1 MRSLFT
7 PRTLV
12 RHSFL
17 AMGTDVMVTLAP
29 RRRHLIRRAREAI
42 ADVQMLIREFGHDGW
57 AWGDGDLGRFNR
69 RLAAGGSPEIPASL
83 RPIFDRAWDIRVT
96 SGGCYEPRIAGL
108 VHLWGFDDLA
118 RLRQQ
123 PPTAAEIEQQLAQM
137 RAAPAYDRSARSY
150 GPAPGVGWDFGG
162 IAKGFIVD
170 RALDLLR
177 EAGFG
182 DATVDAGGNVSARGR
197 KHDRTWLIGIRKP
210 LEAGQEADTA
220 SLLAVLAVDNEAV
233 NTHGD
238 DQRYF
243 IHEGRRYAHLLN
255 PISGMPVEGL
265 RSLTVVHRD
274 GMLAEAGGAALF
286 VAGAAGWPALAGKLG
301 IDQVLAVYGD
311 GRIVATPALASRL
324 RPEPGVVIET
334 LAAKDAPILAFN
346 PEISAPI

>member
-42 ADVQMLIREFGHDGW
+42 ADVQILIHEFGHDGW

-69 RLAAGGSPEIPASL
+69 RLAAGEKPEVPNSL
-83 RPIFDRAWDIRVT
+83 KPIFDRAWDIRVA
-96 SGGCYEPRIAGL
+96 SEGRYEPRIAGL

-123 PPTAAEIEQQLAQM
+123 PPTRTEIDQRLAQM
-137 RAAPAYDRSARSY
+137 RAAPAYESGSASY

-210 LEAGQEADTA
+210 LDAGEDADNA

-243 IHEGRRYAHLLN
+243 IHEGRRYAHLLD
-255 PISGMPVEGL
+255 PINGMPVEGL

-286 VAGAAGWPALAGKLG
+286 VAGANAWPALAAKLG
-301 IDQVLAVYGD
+301 IDQVLAVYSD
-311 GRIVATPALASRL
+311 GRVVATPALASRL
-324 RPEPGVVIET
+324 RPEPGVTIET
-334 LAAKDAPILAFN
+334 LGAKTESAPLTTAEIHAPI
-346 PEISAPI
+346 

>member
-29 RRRHLIRRAREAI
+29 RRRHLIKKAREAI
-42 ADVQMLIREFGHDGW
+42 VDVQIMIREFGRDGW
-57 AWGDGDLGRFNR
+57 AWGDGELGTFNR
-69 RLAAGGSPEIPASL
+69 RLAAGERVAIPPAL
-83 RPIFDRAWDIRVT
+83 KPIFDRAWAIRQA
-96 SGGCYEPRIAGL
+96 SDGHYEPRIAGL

-123 PPTAAEIEQQLAQM
+123 PPNRAEIDDRIAAM
-137 RAAPAYDRSARSY
+137 HRAPAYEAGSAHY
-150 GPAPGVGWDFGG
+150 GPAPQTGWDFGG
-162 IAKGFIVD
+162 IAKGYIVD

-197 KHDRTWLIGIRKP
+197 KHDRSWLIGIRKP
-210 LEAGQEADTA
+210 LDLGDDPDTP
-220 SLLAVLAVDNEAV
+220 SLLAVLAADNEAV

-238 DQRYF
+238 DQRFF
-243 IHEGRRYAHLLN
+243 IHEGRRYAHLLD
-255 PISGMPVEGL
+255 PRSGDPVEGL
-265 RSLTVVHRD
+265 RSLTVVHHD

-286 VAGAAGWPALAGKLG
+286 VAGPGAWPALAAKLG
-301 IDQVLAVYGD
+301 IDQVLAVHTD
-311 GRIVATPALASRL
+311 GRVMATPALARRL
-324 RPEPGVVIET
+324 RAEPGVVIQT
-334 LAAKDAPILAFN
+334 VGLLG
-346 PEISAPI
+346 EIESLIG